1 MEVPTPLSKIS
12 EELMTPCYVD
22 LMPIVS
28 SSDELSEI
36 LRVDADNYLKH
47 AQCYRRQYEL
57 IQEVKAR
64 EKDN

>member
-1 MEVPTPLSKIS
+1 
-12 EELMTPCYVD
+12 MTPCYVD
-22 LMPIVS
+22 LLPTVS
-28 SSDELSEI
+28 STDELSEI

-57 IQEVKAR
+57 IREVKAR